1 MCFIVPTK
9 IDSVVRRSIV
19 CVLCWK
25 KVSKLSIEFQ
35 VKANLLIGE
44 LRMAEIQSQF
54 YELFFSFE
62 KGIIDLL
69 KFCWNLSLDT

>member
-25 KVSKLSIEFQ
+25 KVPKLSIEFQ

-69 KFCWNLSLDT
+69 KFCWKLSLDT